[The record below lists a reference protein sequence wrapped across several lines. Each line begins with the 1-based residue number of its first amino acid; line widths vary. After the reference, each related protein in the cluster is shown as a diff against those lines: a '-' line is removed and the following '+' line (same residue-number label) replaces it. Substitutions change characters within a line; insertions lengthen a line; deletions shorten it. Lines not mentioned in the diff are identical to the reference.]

1 MPLHLDRALVP
12 LLIVGAMTATAWLLF
27 SGTKPARPAGQ
38 LAPGRGFQLGLERY
52 AATGADVPPALT
64 APQVTSDPAQILA
77 REQEL
82 GILEQAAH
90 AGAQQGQI
98 FDAAAASD
106 IRRIIN
112 ADFARRQPADRAAL
126 LSEVP
131 AAGLQVNQP
140 YPQAEPLATL
150 PALLIAAL
158 PPLPPPLEYRFVG
171 FDLVIRDTA
180 TNLIVDILPGAVA
193 RQ

>member
-1 MPLHLDRALVP
+1 MA
-12 LLIVGAMTATAWLLF
+12 GTAWLLF
-27 SGTKPARPAGQ
+27 SGTKPDRPGGT
-38 LAPGRGFQLGLERY
+38 LAPGRGFELGLERY
-52 AATGADVPPALT
+52 AAQGADAASAVA
-64 APQVTSDPAQILA
+64 APQITSDPAQILA

-82 GILEQAAH
+82 GVLEQAAH

-98 FDAAAASD
+98 FDAASAND
-106 IRRIIN
+106 IRRIID

-131 AAGLQVNQP
+131 MAGLHVNQP
-140 YPQAEPLATL
+140 YPPAEPLATL
-150 PALLIAAL
+150 PALLIGAL
-158 PPLPPPLEYRFVG
+158 PPLPPQLEYRFIG
-171 FDLVIRDTA
+171 FDLVIRDTT